1 MTQGDLLRYVAE
13 ALEAL
18 GIEYMIGGSQA
29 STYYVVADAAA
40 PDDRLLRD
48 LHVLLHARFGVD
60 HTTIQVEREAPPLVQ
75 ITAAPRPQ

>member
-29 STYYVVADAAA
+29 STYNTFTPEHERSEGVV
-40 PDDRLLRD
+40 
-48 LHVLLHARFGVD
+48 
-60 HTTIQVEREAPPLVQ
+60 
-75 ITAAPRPQ
+75 

>member
-60 HTTIQVEREAPPLVQ
+60 HTTIQVEPDAPPLVQ